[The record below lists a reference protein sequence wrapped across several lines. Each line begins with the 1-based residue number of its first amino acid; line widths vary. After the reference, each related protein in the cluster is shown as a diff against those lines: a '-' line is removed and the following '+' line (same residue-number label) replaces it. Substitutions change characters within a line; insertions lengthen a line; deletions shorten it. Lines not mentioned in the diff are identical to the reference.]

1 MTVVDW
7 VGWGSAAFGLALAI
21 WFCFSLF
28 YFKRPDLFFDQGDRR
43 RSGDLKY
50 SKMQPGSILPYNSE
64 DGLPNGRRGRI
75 WDELERD
82 LFIQRKRNLKIR
94 IIQ

>member
-1 MTVVDW
+1 MTVMQ
-7 VGWGSAAFGLALAI
+7 GLFAYLGIALTI
-21 WFCFSLF
+21 LF
-28 YFKRPDLFFDQGDRR
+28 LFAVFYYKRPNLFFDHGDRR

-50 SKMQPGSILPYNSE
+50 SKGQPGSILEYDPE

-75 WDELERD
+75 WDEHERD
-82 LFIQRKRNLKIR
+82 LFIQRKRNRTIR